1 MNRIKTKLINGI
13 YYFAA
18 KIVFAMG
25 YFRGSFGVQ
34 NFLVNYLPLQFC
46 RVKHPIGFTLS
57 ISSRDAFRTY
67 VSSCEPYTT
76 KFIMRN
82 FQDLDTFVCVGANR
96 GWYPLLVG
104 TNNRETKIFAFEC
117 NSKIF
122 EELLENIKEN
132 NLKVESIPLAVGER
146 VSRADLFM
154 PLNGNDGMA
163 TLFPIGGE
171 QSNASVVENVNVT
184 SLDAYFSHQLR
195 DFGTGLILMDIEG
208 GEMKALTGAQ
218 RILQDCK
225 PTLILEINPEMLQA
239 SGSSAIEIFE
249 FLRNLG
255 YEINWIDERGR
266 LESVGP
272 NNLLPHLD
280 VLPPH
285 SGANYLFTR
294 K

>member
-1 MNRIKTKLINGI
+1 MNRIKTRLIKSI
-13 YYFAA
+13 YFFVAKVIFAL
-18 KIVFAMG
+18 G

-34 NFLVNYLPLQFC
+34 NFLVNFLPLQFG
-46 RVKHPIGFTLS
+46 RVKHPIGFTWS

-67 VSSCEPYTT
+67 ISSCEPYTT
-76 KFIMRN
+76 KIIMSN
-82 FQDLDTFVCVGANR
+82 FQDLDTFICVGANR

-104 TNNRETKIFAFEC
+104 TNNRDTKIFAFEC

-122 EELLENIKEN
+122 EELSENILEN
-132 NLKVESIPLAVGER
+132 NLKVESIPLAVGEKD
-146 VSRADLFM
+146 SQAELFM
-154 PLNGNDGMA
+154 PLNGNEGMA

-171 QSNASVVENVNVT
+171 RSNASVVENVNVT
-184 SLDAYFSHQLR
+184 SLDAYLSHHLR
-195 DFGTGLILMDIEG
+195 DFGRSLILMDIEG
-208 GEMKALTGAQ
+208 SEMKALTGAL

-239 SGSSAIEIFE
+239 SGSSAIEIFD

-255 YEINWIDERGR
+255 YQINWIDERGR

-272 NNLLPHLD
+272 NNFLPHLE

-294 K
+294 E